1 MARMYAFI
9 LHNEIKSFE
18 WLRIERKAL
27 HLTKQNNHP
36 MNKPLTPSQKRR
48 LLRELIEL
56 KIHHGYEVSDY
67 MGRALSWFNY
77 EAVQSAIQEM
87 NNNPI

>member
-1 MARMYAFI
+1 MLIGVKKLDNPSTIPYI
-9 LHNEIKSFE
+9 CNSITT
-18 WLRIERKAL
+18 IN
-27 HLTKQNNHP
+27 T

-77 EAVQSAIQEM
+77 EAVQSSIQEM

>member
-1 MARMYAFI
+1 
-9 LHNEIKSFE
+9 
-18 WLRIERKAL
+18 
-27 HLTKQNNHP
+27 

-56 KIHHGYEVSDY
+56 KIQHGYEVSDY

-77 EAVQSAIQEM
+77 DAVQSAIDEM
-87 NNNPI
+87 NNDPI